1 MPTLTQ
7 VQLGKNG
14 ITENFIATL
23 RDHFKKHSNVKVSVL
38 RSFCRDKKELKE
50 IELKMIEMLGK
61 NFTSRSVGYTIMV
74 KKHRRE
80 VQKKGA
86 GGPSEKGI

>member
-14 ITENFIATL
+14 ITENFVTTL
-23 RDHFKKHSNVKVSVL
+23 KEHFKKHSNVRVSVL
-38 RSFCRDKKELKE
+38 RSYCRDKKELKK
-50 IELKMIEMLGK
+50 IESDLLDKLGK

-74 KKHRRE
+74 KKHRKE
-80 VQKKGA
+80 V
-86 GGPSEKGI
+86 E